1 MPKGYKR
8 ASGTG
13 GVTKLS
19 GRRRKR
25 FYARITKGWD
35 DNGKQLY
42 YNLGC
47 FETRAEAVQ
56 ALENYLKSPYN
67 TKNADMTFEDLYK
80 LTERDQLATMSR
92 STISVMKQ
100 MFNRMSEFYSVPYRA
115 INIHA
120 VQELTSAMK
129 PSVQHFVVNF
139 FYHMNK
145 EAMLLDIPCKDY
157 SKLLKVQTTDVKKQK
172 RIFSDSEIDILWQ
185 HTDNRYVQILLV
197 LLYTGMRGMELLTLK
212 RNQVDFKEWT
222 IRGGMKT
229 KAGKNRVI
237 PVHERI
243 RPILSELFDTGK
255 NDTVCI
261 FGNTY
266 ERIMLYKTLDDLGMD
281 HTIHELRHTFRTKLD
296 DLGVRPIII
305 NLLMGHSNGN
315 IGEDVYTHKSME
327 QLRAAINLLR

>member
-13 GVTKLS
+13 GVTRLS

-35 DNGKQLY
+35 ENGKQLY

-47 FETRAEAVQ
+47 YETRAEAIQ

-80 LTERDQLATMSR
+80 LTERDQLATMSLATR
-92 STISVMKQ
+92 KAVKQ
-100 MFNRMSEFYSVPYRA
+100 RFNKMSDFYRVPYRS
-115 INIHA
+115 IDIHA
-120 VQELTSAMK
+120 VQEMLSAIK
-129 PSVQHFVVNF
+129 PSVQRFVVNL

-145 EAMLLDIPCKDY
+145 EAMLLDVPCKDY
-157 SKLLKVQTTDVKKQK
+157 SKLLKVQPHESKKEK
-172 RIFSDSEIDILWQ
+172 RIFSDDDIDILWQ
-185 HTDNRYVQILLV
+185 NSDNRYVQIMLV

-212 RNQVDFKEWT
+212 RDQVDFKEWI

-229 KAGKNRVI
+229 KAGKNRII

-255 NDTVCI
+255 NDTVCA
-261 FGNTY
+261 FGKNY
-266 ERIMLYKTLDDLGMD
+266 ERNTLYKTMDDIGLD
-281 HTIHELRHTFRTKLD
+281 HTVHELRHTFRTKLD
-296 DLGVRPIII
+296 DLGVRSIII

-315 IGEDVYTHKSME
+315 IGEDVYTHKSLE
-327 QLRAAINLLR
+327 QLWDAINLLR

>member
-47 FETRAEAVQ
+47 FETRAEAIQ

-80 LTERDQLATMSR
+80 LTERDQLATMSLATR
-92 STISVMKQ
+92 KSVKL
-100 MFNRMSEFYSVPYRA
+100 MFNRMSDFYQVPYRA

-120 VQELTSAMK
+120 VQEILSTIK
-129 PSVQHFVVNF
+129 PSVQRFVVNL

-157 SKLLKVQTTDVKKQK
+157 SKLLKVQTYASKKEK
-172 RIFSDSEIDILWQ
+172 RVFSDSEIDILWQ
-185 HTDNRYVQILLV
+185 HSDDRYIQILLV

-212 RNQVDFKEWT
+212 RDQVDFKEWI

-229 KAGKNRVI
+229 KAGKNRII

-243 RPILSELFDTGK
+243 RPILSNLFKTGNNNTICLYSSESERQILYRTLRGLK
-255 NDTVCI
+255 IKHTV
-261 FGNTY
+261 
-266 ERIMLYKTLDDLGMD
+266 
-281 HTIHELRHTFRTKLD
+281 HELRHTFRTKLD

-305 NLLMGHSNGN
+305 NLLMGHTNGN
-315 IGEDVYTHKSME
+315 IGEDVYTHKSVE
-327 QLRAAINLLR
+327 QLWDAINLLR

>member
-47 FETRAEAVQ
+47 FETRAEAIQ

-80 LTERDQLATMSR
+80 LTERDQLATMSKA
-92 STISVMKQ
+92 TMAVMKQ
-100 MFNRMSEFYSVPYRA
+100 MFNRMSDFYRVPYRA
-115 INIHA
+115 IDIHT
-120 VQELTSAMK
+120 VQELISAMK
-129 PSVQHFVVNF
+129 PSVQPFAVNL

-157 SKLLKVQTTDVKKQK
+157 SKLLKVQTPERRKEK
-172 RIFSDSEIDILWQ
+172 RIFSDSEIDILWKNS
-185 HTDNRYVQILLV
+185 DNRYVQILLV

-212 RNQVDFKEWT
+212 RDQVDFKEWL

-229 KAGKNRVI
+229 TAGKNRII

-243 RPILSELFDTGK
+243 RPILSGLFETGK
-255 NDTVCI
+255 NNTVCLLSS
-261 FGNTY
+261 Y
-266 ERIMLYKTLDDLGMD
+266 SERNVLYRTLEDFGMD
-281 HTIHELRHTFRTKLD
+281 HTIHETRHTFRTKLD
-296 DLGVRPIII
+296 DLGVRSIII

-315 IGEDVYTHKSME
+315 VGEDVYTHKRIE
-327 QLRAAINLLR
+327 QLRDAINLLR